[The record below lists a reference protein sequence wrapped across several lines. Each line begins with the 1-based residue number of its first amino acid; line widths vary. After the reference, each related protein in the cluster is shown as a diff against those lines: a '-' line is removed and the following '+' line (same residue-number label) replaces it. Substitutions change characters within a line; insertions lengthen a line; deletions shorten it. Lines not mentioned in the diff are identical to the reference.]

1 MLGRNIMNRRTTLTL
16 TTKALLFLAVV
27 SATALPQIG
36 FAQSKSSAGTW
47 KLNLAKSKYSPG
59 PPPRSSTLTYQVE
72 GQSLTATTEGIDA
85 QGNPTKV
92 VHGPY
97 VYDGKSYPVTGARA
111 YDAASY
117 KIINDST
124 DEITRTKMG
133 KVVQTVTEV
142 LSEDGKTL
150 TFTSTGVNAN
160 GQQINNA
167 AVYEKQ

>member
-1 MLGRNIMNRRTTLTL
+1 MNRRTTLTL

-27 SATALPQIG
+27 SATALPRIG
-36 FAQSKSSAGTW
+36 LAQSKSSAETW

-72 GQSLTATTEGIDA
+72 GQSLMATTEGIDA

-97 VYDGKSYPVTGARA
+97 VYDGKSYPITGARA

-117 KIINDST
+117 KVINDST
-124 DEITRTKMG
+124 DEITQTKMG
-133 KVVQTVTEV
+133 KLVRTVTEV

-160 GQQINNA
+160 GQQINNV